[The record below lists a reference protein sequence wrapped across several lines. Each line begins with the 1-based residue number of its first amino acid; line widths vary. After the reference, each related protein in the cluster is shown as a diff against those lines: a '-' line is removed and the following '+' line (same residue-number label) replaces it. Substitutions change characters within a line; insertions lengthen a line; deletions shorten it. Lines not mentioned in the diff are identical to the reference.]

1 MSFIPKNR
9 PVLGKDLDVMCQQYG
24 MNTTDALFVFGL
36 SMTRWMH
43 IVRRDAELPV
53 LDNSLAVL
61 VRFMDTYPDIRI
73 LPTFPKVEDLAST
86 MKADA
91 DILPRT
97 FSLMMGAEET
107 ASYRWLS
114 GRSRQSPSVLR
125 LMWHV
130 HHALTVPMAPEDG
143 SEAPEGP
150 PGLRERKKIIKKLH
164 DLALLEAKARG
175 AKDLIKDGRW
185 PDLPP
190 RDTTTPRVTKRSK
203 AKEAAE
209 AAGQK

>member
-1 MSFIPKNR
+1 MSFIPENR
-9 PVLGKDLDVMCQQYG
+9 PVLGKDLDVICQQYG

-61 VRFMDTYPDIRI
+61 VRFMDKFPDIRI
-73 LPTFPKVEDLAST
+73 LPTFPKVEDLFESI
-86 MKADA
+86 KSDA
-91 DILPRT
+91 GILPRT
-97 FSLMMGAEET
+97 FSLLMGAEET

-130 HHALTVPMAPEDG
+130 NQALTVRMDG
-143 SEAPEGP
+143 EEGSP
-150 PGLRERKKIIKKLH
+150 DIEERQEIIKTLQA
-164 DLALLEAKARG
+164 LAELEAGARG
-175 AKDLIKDGRW
+175 AKNLIEEGRW

-203 AKEAAE
+203 AKEAAL
-209 AAGQK
+209 KK